1 MKQKIVKCPV
11 CGTPCI
17 IQGIGDFHDKD
28 KANTLHYQPISELQ
42 SEQTAFKKEQFFTKE
57 SEVRLK
63 KLENIIKARLNY
75 CQQRNGLPYCKNCGL
90 DEDDLK

>member
-28 KANTLHYQPISELQ
+28 KTNTLHYQSLWQDTNRELQ
-42 SEQTAFKKEQFFTKE
+42 AAKNYIN
-57 SEVRLK
+57 RLT
-63 KLENIIKARLNY
+63 NIIKSRLKY
-75 CQQRNGLPYCKNCGL
+75 CQEQNGLPYCKNCGL
-90 DEDDLK
+90 DEEDLK